1 MSKKIAAGSQ
11 AIVLDVKTGLGAF
24 MSNLADA
31 RKLGNLM
38 TRIGELSGRKVVVI
52 LSDMNQP
59 LGNAIGNSLEVRE
72 AIESLQGR
80 GPADLREHCIVISA
94 HMLLLGEITK
104 DFNSARNMAESVI
117 NDGTAFIKFR
127 NLIQAQG
134 GDVSFAD
141 DPDKLPKALFIEDIP
156 ATSSGFISILNARL
170 FGEAS
175 VVLGAGRK
183 KKGDL
188 IDHSVGIVV
197 HKKVGDSIS
206 KGECIFTIHANDEQ
220 KLYECRKYLKAAVD
234 FQKRKVDPLPLF
246 YE

>member
-80 GPADLREHCIVISA
+80 GPADLR
-94 HMLLLGEITK
+94 
-104 DFNSARNMAESVI
+104 
-117 NDGTAFIKFR
+117 
-127 NLIQAQG
+127 
-134 GDVSFAD
+134 
-141 DPDKLPKALFIEDIP
+141 P
-156 ATSSGFISILNARL
+156 
-170 FGEAS
+170 
-175 VVLGAGRK
+175 
-183 KKGDL
+183 
-188 IDHSVGIVV
+188 
-197 HKKVGDSIS
+197 
-206 KGECIFTIHANDEQ
+206 
-220 KLYECRKYLKAAVD
+220 
-234 FQKRKVDPLPLF
+234 
-246 YE
+246 